1 MAENQEG
8 NIGIMEKLAMVA
20 DALEN
25 IFPNGTSS
33 VLFTLGNEEFKSVQK
48 HFREVDSGF
57 KQFKID
63 ISGVEMFFIS
73 DELLKDVSNISLENH
88 S

>member
-1 MAENQEG
+1 
-8 NIGIMEKLAMVA
+8 MEKLAMVA
-20 DALEN
+20 DALES
-25 IFPNGTSS
+25 IFPNGESS
-33 VLFTLGNEEFKSVQK
+33 VLFTLGNEEFKSIQK

-63 ISGVEMFFIS
+63 ISGIEMLFIL
-73 DELLKDVSNISLENH
+73 DELLKDELDTSSETP

>member
-1 MAENQEG
+1 MEENKEG
-8 NIGIMEKLAMVA
+8 DIGIMEKLAMVA

-25 IFPNGTSS
+25 IFPNGSSS
-33 VLFTLGNEEFKSVQK
+33 VLFTLGDEEFKSVQK
-48 HFREVDSGF
+48 HFRDVDRGF

-63 ISGVEMFFIS
+63 ISGIEMLFIS
-73 DELLKDVSNISLENH
+73 DELLKDESDISSETP